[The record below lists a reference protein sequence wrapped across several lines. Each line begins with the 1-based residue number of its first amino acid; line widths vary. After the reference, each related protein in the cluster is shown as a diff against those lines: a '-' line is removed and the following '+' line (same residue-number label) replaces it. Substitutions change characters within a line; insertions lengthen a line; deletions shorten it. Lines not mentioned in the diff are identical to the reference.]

1 MSLHFENSRVL
12 QYEIAEI
19 FLENKTAIKKFLSQK
34 VFFSLSIIFL
44 VLFYI
49 INQDNYRI
57 GNIRNFNKN
66 FTNYIHLDDKHFI
79 DQKTVKLLDYYKQI
93 TDKDNCVQ
101 IFTYDLAIPYLLK
114 KPSCT
119 KYYASWLASPIEKQE
134 DYIRQ
139 LKKIQPKYILYDSPG
154 SNFELSFLYEL
165 PEIYERLALVNSYIL
180 SKYKKFNQ
188 FDGYIIL
195 EKK

>member
-1 MSLHFENSRVL
+1 LS
-12 QYEIAEI
+12 
-19 FLENKTAIKKFLSQK
+19 KKA
-34 VFFSLSIIFL
+34 FFSLSIILL

-57 GNIRNFNKN
+57 DNIRNFNKN

-79 DQKTVKLLDYYKQI
+79 DQKTIKLLDYYKQI
-93 TDKDNCVQ
+93 AEKDNCVQ

-119 KYYASWLASPIEKQE
+119 KYFSSLLASPTKIQE

-139 LKKIQPKYILYDSPG
+139 LKRIRPKYILYKSAG
-154 SNFELSFLYEL
+154 TNFDLTYNVEA
-165 PEIYERLALVNSYIL
+165 PEIYERLKIVNSYIISNYML
-180 SKYKKFNQ
+180 HKK
-188 FDGYIIL
+188 FDGYEIL
-195 EKK
+195 KKK